1 VDLAAEK
8 AEESK
13 VFVHYQDLLLSAL
26 GSVGKAKIRSLIP
39 VCKVNFTL
47 KKEREKGKKLFS
59 CEWKVGQGTGLPAYF
74 LVLFLFFLIF
84 IYLAVPG
91 LSGGM

>member
-1 VDLAAEK
+1 MDLAAEK
-8 AEESK
+8 AEGSK

-26 GSVGKAKIRSLIP
+26 GSVGKAKIMSLIP

-59 CEWKVGQGTGLPAYF
+59 CEWKVGQGTGLPAYSLF
-74 LVLFLFFLIF
+74 LFLFFF
-84 IYLAVPG
+84 NIYLFGCARP
-91 LSGGM
+91 

>member
-1 VDLAAEK
+1 MDLAAEK

-47 KKEREKGKKLFS
+47 KKERETGKKLFS

-74 LVLFLFFLIF
+74 LFLFFLIF

>member
-1 VDLAAEK
+1 MDLAAEK

-13 VFVHYQDLLLSAL
+13 VLVIKIYCFQLWEVLANKNKVTHTRLQ
-26 GSVGKAKIRSLIP
+26 GK
-39 VCKVNFTL
+39 FHF
-47 KKEREKGKKLFS
+47 KKREKGKKLFS
-59 CEWKVGQGTGLPAYF
+59 CEWKVGQGTGLPAY
-74 LVLFLFFLIF
+74 VLFLFLKIF